1 MTQRNAIVRCCASCE
16 WIYRAPA
23 IATPTD
29 CPKCG
34 FASYGARHVHG
45 RKCYTY
51 EQTQQPWIDRKVAT
65 YRQELISEVIDANEI
80 ARTGQATITFSED
93 DHG

>member
-1 MTQRNAIVRCCASCE
+1 MTQRDAIVRCCASCE

-23 IATPTD
+23 VGTRTD

-34 FASYGARHVHG
+34 FASYGARFVHG
-45 RKCYTY
+45 PKCYAF
-51 EQTQQPWIDRKVAT
+51 EQTQQPWIERKVAAF
-65 YRQELISEVIDANEI
+65 RSELQGEVIAANEA
-80 ARTGQATITFSED
+80 ARTGQATIVFSEH